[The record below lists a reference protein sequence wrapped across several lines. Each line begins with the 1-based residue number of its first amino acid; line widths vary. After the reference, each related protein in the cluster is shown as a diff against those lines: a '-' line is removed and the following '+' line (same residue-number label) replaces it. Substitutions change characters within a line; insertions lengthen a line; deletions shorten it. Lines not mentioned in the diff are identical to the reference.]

1 MVGIPGKFGNL
12 SLVRVL
18 HNTNDDITTVTKSV
32 RDRGLVSG
40 ASQKADY
47 IALTHI
53 RKTVITFPRL
63 LSYQEVLTA
72 WSTALSITV
81 AMFVPFTSSEDH
93 DFFHHVEMHLRG
105 ESWSLDQ
112 IRQAVEPL
120 QQFGKNSIR
129 LVKRCTKLDR

>member
-12 SLVRVL
+12 SLVRLL
-18 HNTNDDITTVTKSV
+18 HNTNNDVTTGTKSV

-47 IALTHI
+47 IASTHI
-53 RKTVITFPRL
+53 RETVITLSRL
-63 LSYQEVLTA
+63 LSYWEVLTA

-81 AMFVPFTSSEDH
+81 PMFVPFSSSEDH

-105 ESWSLDQ
+105 EN
-112 IRQAVEPL
+112 P
-120 QQFGKNSIR
+120 G
-129 LVKRCTKLDR
+129 